1 MTTVNQFEAPPLFL
15 LFKLSQ
21 KLKAY
26 EDEDNAKEK
35 LQMRCECEFGICKLF
50 LQACQWHPRADIEKR
65 DELFFWML
73 QLSAPGPVWQVSG
86 AEEYEQ

>member
-50 LQACQWHPRADIEKR
+50 LQA
-65 DELFFWML
+65 
-73 QLSAPGPVWQVSG
+73 
-86 AEEYEQ
+86 